1 MMMIRY
7 QNLYIKNEDVEV
19 VVLEMQLRVMV
30 VKAEVF

>member
-1 MMMIRY
+1 MMMTRY